1 MTPLSVCICT
11 WPSNRSEKGV
21 CEKKSDVI
29 IQRGNFIRLPNSAA
43 SAVLLMQN
51 IQNFHTIV
59 PSAIHSGQIT
69 DGNSS
74 SQREFGCGSK
84 FNVLIK
90 YICISMVCKALCSP
104 NTMQFTGYIWC
115 KDAKQHCRAHNST
128 IPENLASFRPHVIK
142 T

>member
-1 MTPLSVCICT
+1 MTRLSVCICT

-29 IQRGNFIRLPNSAA
+29 IQRGNFIQLPNSAA

-59 PSAIHSGQIT
+59 PSAIYSGQIT

-74 SQREFGCGSK
+74 SQREFGCGNK

-90 YICISMVCKALCSP
+90 YICIFMVCKALCSP

-115 KDAKQHCRAHNST
+115 KDAKQHCQTHNST